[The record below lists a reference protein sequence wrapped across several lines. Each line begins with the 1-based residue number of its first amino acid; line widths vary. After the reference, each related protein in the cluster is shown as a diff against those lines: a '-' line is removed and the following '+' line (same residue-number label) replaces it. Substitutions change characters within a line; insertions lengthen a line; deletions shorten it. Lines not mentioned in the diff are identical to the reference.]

1 VPGDFDL
8 TTDELR
14 IVARFVAETADELLP
29 VFENANP
36 DDPRP
41 RAAVAAAWRFVHGA
55 PRTKL
60 QRVASLDAHRAAK
73 TASTEASRL
82 AARAAG
88 DAASAAYLHPI
99 AQAHQVGHILRAAA
113 NAARISEIN
122 AGSNAEAAAESLQRA
137 RQRATPALTDI
148 LLRYPPAPTGKSRVA
163 QLMATLDTV
172 LRTSAKIRGMP
183 LIFRAMALLC
193 ALVLLTSCAS
203 AARQSESPAAPTESA
218 KADAVMRIVSDVMKQ
233 SHLKAVIVRVTED
246 GREVVTKAVGES
258 MTGVPATSGMHFRNG
273 AVAISYVSTLL
284 LKLVDQHEV
293 SLDDKLSKWLPDVP
307 NSDRVTLRQ
316 LAQMTSGYVDY
327 VIGNTEFEKALYEN
341 PFRQWEP
348 DQLLGYATSRPLLY
362 EPGTNWNYAH
372 TNYVLLG
379 KALEKATGKDM
390 PKMLEDEVLR
400 PLGLTNTANSFT
412 PEIPAPVLHAFTS
425 ERRAAL
431 KIPSGTPFYEE
442 STYWN
447 PSWTITH
454 GAIQTTNIY
463 DMEASAAGIGSG
475 KLLSKESYD
484 TMVSTDLRGKTHALP
499 GCTTCGELNDVY
511 TYGMGIVI
519 SGDWLLQ
526 NPLFAGEAGVEA
538 YLPSKKIAIAIAVTY
553 EPEAFDD
560 QGNYSNAGDT
570 LFRRI
575 GTELAPDDA
584 PPMPPK

>member
-1 VPGDFDL
+1 M
-8 TTDELR
+8 R
-14 IVARFVAETADELLP
+14 LLP
-29 VFENANP
+29 
-36 DDPRP
+36 
-41 RAAVAAAWRFVHGA
+41 
-55 PRTKL
+55 
-60 QRVASLDAHRAAK
+60 
-73 TASTEASRL
+73 
-82 AARAAG
+82 
-88 DAASAAYLHPI
+88 
-99 AQAHQVGHILRAAA
+99 
-113 NAARISEIN
+113 RI
-122 AGSNAEAAAESLQRA
+122 
-137 RQRATPALTDI
+137 T
-148 LLRYPPAPTGKSRVA
+148 
-163 QLMATLDTV
+163 
-172 LRTSAKIRGMP
+172 
-183 LIFRAMALLC
+183 ALLC
-193 ALVLLTSCAS
+193 ALVMLTSCSFAG
-203 AARQSESPAAPTESA
+203 RPSESPAIPTNTA
-218 KADAVMRIVSDVMKQ
+218 KADAVMRIVSDVVKQ
-233 SHLKAVIVRVTED
+233 SHLKAAIVRVSEN
-246 GREVVTKAVGES
+246 GREITTLAVGDS
-258 MTGVPATSGMHFRNG
+258 MTGVPATPAMHFRNG

-284 LKLVDQHEV
+284 LKLVDQKKI

-307 NSDRVTLRQ
+307 NSDRVTLRE

-327 VIGNTEFEKALYEN
+327 VIGNVEFEKALYEN

-379 KALEKATGKDM
+379 KALEAATGEDM
-390 PKMLEDEVLR
+390 PKLLEEQVLR

-463 DMEASAAGIGSG
+463 DMEASAVGIGSG

-484 TMVSTDLRGKTHALP
+484 TMVSTDLRGKAHPLP
-499 GCTTCGELNDVY
+499 GCTTCGELNDIF

-553 EPEAFDD
+553 QPEAFDD
-560 QGNYSNAGDT
+560 QGNYSNGGDT

-575 GTELAPDDA
+575 ATALAPDDA

>member
-1 VPGDFDL
+1 MTFAGRVC
-8 TTDELR
+8 
-14 IVARFVAETADELLP
+14 
-29 VFENANP
+29 
-36 DDPRP
+36 
-41 RAAVAAAWRFVHGA
+41 AA
-55 PRTKL
+55 L
-60 QRVASLDAHRAAK
+60 S
-73 TASTEASRL
+73 
-82 AARAAG
+82 
-88 DAASAAYLHPI
+88 
-99 AQAHQVGHILRAAA
+99 
-113 NAARISEIN
+113 
-122 AGSNAEAAAESLQRA
+122 
-137 RQRATPALTDI
+137 
-148 LLRYPPAPTGKSRVA
+148 
-163 QLMATLDTV
+163 
-172 LRTSAKIRGMP
+172 
-183 LIFRAMALLC
+183 
-193 ALVLLTSCAS
+193 ALVLLTACG
-203 AARQSESPAAPTESA
+203 PAVAPPAPTPSTTDTA

-246 GREVVTKAVGES
+246 GTEVATRAVGES
-258 MTGVPATSGMHFRNG
+258 MTGVPATPAMHFRNG
-273 AVAISYVSTLL
+273 AVAIWYVSTLL
-284 LKLVDQHEV
+284 LRLVDENKV

-327 VIGNTEFEKALYEN
+327 VIGNTEFDKALYED

-379 KALEKATGKDM
+379 KALEKATGQDM
-390 PKMLEDEVLR
+390 PKLLEDKVLR

-425 ERRAAL
+425 ERREAL

-454 GAIQTTNIY
+454 GAIQTTNVY
-463 DMEASAAGIGSG
+463 DMEATAAGIGSG

-484 TMVSTDLRGKTHALP
+484 TMVSTDLRGKTRAQP
-499 GCTTCGELNDVY
+499 GCTTCAEMSDVY

-526 NPLFAGEAGVEA
+526 NPLFAGEAGVAA
-538 YLPSKKIAIAIAVTY
+538 YLPSKKISIAVAVTY
-553 EPEAFDD
+553 QPEAFDD
-560 QGNYSNAGDT
+560 QGNYVNAADT

-575 GTELAPDDA
+575 GAELAPDDA
-584 PPMPPK
+584 PPTPPK

>member
-1 VPGDFDL
+1 MTFAGRVC
-8 TTDELR
+8 
-14 IVARFVAETADELLP
+14 
-29 VFENANP
+29 
-36 DDPRP
+36 
-41 RAAVAAAWRFVHGA
+41 AA
-55 PRTKL
+55 
-60 QRVASLDAHRAAK
+60 
-73 TASTEASRL
+73 
-82 AARAAG
+82 
-88 DAASAAYLHPI
+88 I
-99 AQAHQVGHILRAAA
+99 
-113 NAARISEIN
+113 
-122 AGSNAEAAAESLQRA
+122 
-137 RQRATPALTDI
+137 
-148 LLRYPPAPTGKSRVA
+148 
-163 QLMATLDTV
+163 
-172 LRTSAKIRGMP
+172 
-183 LIFRAMALLC
+183 C
-193 ALVLLTSCAS
+193 ALVLLTACA
-203 AARQSESPAAPTESA
+203 PAVAPPAPTPSTTDTA
-218 KADAVMRIVSDVMKQ
+218 KAEAVMRIVDDVMKQ

-258 MTGVPATSGMHFRNG
+258 MTGVPATPAMHFRNG

-379 KALEKATGKDM
+379 KALEAATGEDM
-390 PKMLEDEVLR
+390 PKLLEDEVLR

-454 GAIQTTNIY
+454 GAIQTTNVY

-553 EPEAFDD
+553 QPEAFDD
-560 QGNYSNAGDT
+560 QGNYGNAGDT
-570 LFRRI
+570 LFRKI
-575 GTELAPDDA
+575 GTALAPDDA
-584 PPMPPK
+584 PPTPPK

>member
-1 VPGDFDL
+1 
-8 TTDELR
+8 
-14 IVARFVAETADELLP
+14 
-29 VFENANP
+29 
-36 DDPRP
+36 
-41 RAAVAAAWRFVHGA
+41 
-55 PRTKL
+55 
-60 QRVASLDAHRAAK
+60 
-73 TASTEASRL
+73 
-82 AARAAG
+82 
-88 DAASAAYLHPI
+88 
-99 AQAHQVGHILRAAA
+99 
-113 NAARISEIN
+113 
-122 AGSNAEAAAESLQRA
+122 
-137 RQRATPALTDI
+137 
-148 LLRYPPAPTGKSRVA
+148 
-163 QLMATLDTV
+163 
-172 LRTSAKIRGMP
+172 MP
-183 LIFRAMALLC
+183 LIFRATTLLC

-203 AARQSESPAAPTESA
+203 AARQSESPATPTESA
-218 KADAVMRIVSDVMKQ
+218 KADAVMRIVNDVVKQ
-233 SHLKAVIVRVTED
+233 SHLKAAIVRVTEN
-246 GREVVTKAVGES
+246 GSEVATLAVGES
-258 MTGVPATSGMHFRNG
+258 MTGVPATTAMHYRNG

-463 DMEASAAGIGSG
+463 DMEATAAGIGSG

-499 GCTTCGELNDVY
+499 GCTTCGELNDVF

-519 SGDWLLQ
+519 SGHWLLQ

-560 QGNYSNAGDT
+560 QGNYVNAADT

-575 GTELAPDDA
+575 STELAPDDA